1 MTHALIGR
9 LALAAGRPP
18 HRAVLVATA
27 LLALAGVA
35 RAQDPA
41 QPLSAVHHQVVPA
54 GLPGPLIAE
63 VLIPPPP
70 VTSWRSVVAAS
81 DSGCLSPLGVAPT
94 AEGAAL
100 TLELSV
106 RGTEGGLAAGE
117 SCAATVT
124 IRFETS
130 DETHEVVV
138 HTVFH
143 RPAAPAYDADDVR
156 TGYAVDRVS
165 LAPASLGLGRL
176 LELSVSNDAQ
186 EPLVI
191 TGIVGLESLMTLGAQ
206 AYLLSES
213 GPVDDLSA
221 LEILAPGTA
230 VTVAPGGHQRIGLV
244 VDLEASFGDAPWV
257 ASLQPA
263 LTIEKGSQPFTLR
276 YPLVVTASGV
286 ELP

>member
-1 MTHALIGR
+1 MTHTLIGR
-9 LALAAGRPP
+9 LALAAGRPL

-35 RAQDPA
+35 RAQGPA

-54 GLPGPLIAE
+54 DLHGPLIAE

-70 VTSWRSVVAAS
+70 VTSWRSVVAIS

-100 TLELSV
+100 TLEMSV

-124 IRFETS
+124 LRFETG

-138 HTVFH
+138 HAVFH

-176 LELSVSNDAQ
+176 LELSVANDAE

-191 TGIVGLESLMTLGAQ
+191 TGIIGLESLISLGAR
-206 AYLLSES
+206 AYLLPES
-213 GPVDDLSA
+213 GPVDDLAA
-221 LEILAPGTA
+221 LKILAPGTA
-230 VTVAPGGHQRIGLV
+230 VTVAPGGNQRIGIV
-244 VDLEASFGDAPWV
+244 VDLEAGFGDEPWV